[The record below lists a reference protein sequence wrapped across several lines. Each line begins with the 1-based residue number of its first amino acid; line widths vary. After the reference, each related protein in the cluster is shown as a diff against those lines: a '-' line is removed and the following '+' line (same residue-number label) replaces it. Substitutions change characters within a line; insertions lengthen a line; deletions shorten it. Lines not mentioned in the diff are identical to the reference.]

1 MTALGGPKDKMSSK
15 HKQSNPAIIVALLLL
30 ALTIIAA
37 FFYQQNKAAKDAP
50 TVAEESVPAEPKK
63 AESLEAEQTLSMET
77 GVGDKIQETSAAET
91 EEVDTP
97 APGPQPPLVETIRV
111 EADGAVVL
119 AGRSDPDTTIK
130 ILLDEVLVETVQ
142 SDGSGNFVAL
152 FDIGVSTNVRVLSLL
167 VDVGGKE
174 VYAEEEI
181 IIAAS
186 QSSESVTSDETV
198 IAQAEPSIADE
209 AETPIEQDQTSE
221 PNRETEEE
229 TLRDAV
235 SETAT
240 NETLTETQSE
250 EVKTDDDL
258 LTENASEADVSVEA
272 GSVAEAQT
280 DPVGQVD
287 VATATNQTVGTAD
300 PETDTATSSQSVE
313 IAKTDVSEDA
323 VPAAQTSSE
332 ETLPQK
338 TNEEQQVAKVEP
350 IIEEPKETVTDE
362 NSTVVTEPATVA
374 TQETEPATVATQE
387 TEPATV
393 ATQETETATVATQET
408 ETERVATQETET
420 ETAVIETVP
429 AQSETVA
436 KAEVSE
442 DGAETQTL
450 PVEETEKE
458 ENTEEP
464 LVVIAGKDGVKV
476 VQSSK
481 QNSSQD
487 VSVDAISYDEAGEV
501 SLTGRGKPS
510 QIVRIYLNNMPISTA
525 AMDATGQWST
535 ALSEIDAGIYTLRV
549 DELDKTGNVVSRLE
563 TPFKRERREDL
574 AAYLTSVDEPARIN
588 VVTVQPGNTLWAI
601 ARKRYGR
608 GILYVRV
615 FEENKDKIRNPDL
628 IYPGQVFSLPD
639 D

>member
-15 HKQSNPAIIVALLLL
+15 HKQSNPAIIVALILL

-37 FFYQQNKAAKDAP
+37 FFYQQNKTAKDAP

-77 GVGDKIQETSAAET
+77 GVEDKIQETSAAET

-119 AGRSDPDTTIK
+119 AGRSDPDATIK

-186 QSSESVTSDETV
+186 QSAESVTSDETV
-198 IAQAEPSIADE
+198 IAQAEPSIADD
-209 AETPIEQDQTSE
+209 AETPIEQEQISE
-221 PNRETEEE
+221 PNIETEEE
-229 TLRDAV
+229 TLGDKV
-235 SETAT
+235 LETAT

-258 LTENASEADVSVEA
+258 LTENASEANVSVEVD
-272 GSVAEAQT
+272 SVAEAQT

-287 VATATNQTVGTAD
+287 VATETNQSVSTAE
-300 PETDTATSSQSVE
+300 PETDTATSTQSVE

-323 VPAAQTSSE
+323 VSAEKTSSE
-332 ETLPQK
+332 ETLAQK
-338 TNEEQQVAKVEP
+338 TNEEEQVAKIEP
-350 IIEEPKETVTDE
+350 IIEEPEETVTDE
-362 NSTVVTEPATVA
+362 NSTVVTEPT
-374 TQETEPATVATQE
+374 T
-387 TEPATV
+387 
-393 ATQETETATVATQET
+393 
-408 ETERVATQETET
+408 VATQETET

-442 DGAETQTL
+442 DGAEIQTL
-450 PVEETEKE
+450 PAEETEKE

-487 VSVDAISYDEAGEV
+487 VSVDAISYDETGEV

-574 AAYLTSVDEPARIN
+574 AAYMTSVDEPARIN

>member
-63 AESLEAEQTLSMET
+63 AESLEAEQTLSMKT
-77 GVGDKIQETSAAET
+77 GVEDKIQETSAAET

-119 AGRSDPDTTIK
+119 AGRSDPDATIK

-198 IAQAEPSIADE
+198 IAQAEPSIADD
-209 AETPIEQDQTSE
+209 AETPIEQDQISE

-229 TLRDAV
+229 TLRDTV

-323 VPAAQTSSE
+323 VSAAQTSSE

-387 TEPATV
+387 TE
-393 ATQETETATVATQET
+393 TET
-408 ETERVATQETET
+408 VATQETET
-420 ETAVIETVP
+420 ETA
-429 AQSETVA
+429 A
-436 KAEVSE
+436 
-442 DGAETQTL
+442 TQ
-450 PVEETEKE
+450 ETE
-458 ENTEEP
+458 TE
-464 LVVIAGKDGVKV
+464 
-476 VQSSK
+476 
-481 QNSSQD
+481 
-487 VSVDAISYDEAGEV
+487 
-501 SLTGRGKPS
+501 
-510 QIVRIYLNNMPISTA
+510 TA
-525 AMDATGQWST
+525 ATQ
-535 ALSEIDAGIYTLRV
+535 
-549 DELDKTGNVVSRLE
+549 
-563 TPFKRERREDL
+563 
-574 AAYLTSVDEPARIN
+574 
-588 VVTVQPGNTLWAI
+588 
-601 ARKRYGR
+601 
-608 GILYVRV
+608 
-615 FEENKDKIRNPDL
+615 
-628 IYPGQVFSLPD
+628 
-639 D
+639 

>member
-15 HKQSNPAIIVALLLL
+15 HKQSNPAIIVALILL

-37 FFYQQNKAAKDAP
+37 FFYQQNKTAKDAP

-63 AESLEAEQTLSMET
+63 AESLEAEQTLSIKKAVE
-77 GVGDKIQETSAAET
+77 DKLQETSSAET
-91 EEVDTP
+91 EDVDTP

-186 QSSESVTSDETV
+186 QSAESVTSDETV
-198 IAQAEPSIADE
+198 IAQAEPSIADD
-209 AETPIEQDQTSE
+209 AETPIEQDQISE
-221 PNRETEEE
+221 PNIETEEE
-229 TLRDAV
+229 TLGDKV
-235 SETAT
+235 LETAT

-258 LTENASEADVSVEA
+258 LTEIASEANVSVEVD
-272 GSVAEAQT
+272 SVAEAQT

-287 VATATNQTVGTAD
+287 VATETNQSVSTAE
-300 PETDTATSSQSVE
+300 PETDTATSTQSVE

-323 VPAAQTSSE
+323 VSAEQTSSE

-338 TNEEQQVAKVEP
+338 TNEEEQVAKIEP
-350 IIEEPKETVTDE
+350 IIEEPEETVTDE
-362 NSTVVTEPATVA
+362 NSTVVTEPAT
-374 TQETEPATVATQE
+374 
-387 TEPATV
+387 
-393 ATQETETATVATQET
+393 
-408 ETERVATQETET
+408 VATQETET

-442 DGAETQTL
+442 DGAEIQTL
-450 PVEETEKE
+450 PAEETEKE

-487 VSVDAISYDEAGEV
+487 VSVDAISYDETGEV

-574 AAYLTSVDEPARIN
+574 AAYMTSVDEPARIN

>member
-15 HKQSNPAIIVALLLL
+15 HKQSNPAIIVALILL

-37 FFYQQNKAAKDAP
+37 FFYQQNKTAKDAP

-63 AESLEAEQTLSMET
+63 AESLEAEQTLSIEKA
-77 GVGDKIQETSAAET
+77 VEDKLQETSSAET
-91 EEVDTP
+91 EDVDTP

-186 QSSESVTSDETV
+186 QSAESVTSDETV
-198 IAQAEPSIADE
+198 IAQAEPSIADD
-209 AETPIEQDQTSE
+209 AETPIEQDQISE
-221 PNRETEEE
+221 PNIETEEE
-229 TLRDAV
+229 TLGDKV
-235 SETAT
+235 LETAT

-258 LTENASEADVSVEA
+258 LTEIASEANVSVEVD
-272 GSVAEAQT
+272 SVAEAQT

-287 VATATNQTVGTAD
+287 VATETNQSVSTAE
-300 PETDTATSSQSVE
+300 PETDTATSTQSVE

-323 VPAAQTSSE
+323 VSAEKTSSE

-338 TNEEQQVAKVEP
+338 TNEEEQVAKIEP
-350 IIEEPKETVTDE
+350 IIEEPEETVTDE
-362 NSTVVTEPATVA
+362 NSTVVTEPAT
-374 TQETEPATVATQE
+374 
-387 TEPATV
+387 
-393 ATQETETATVATQET
+393 
-408 ETERVATQETET
+408 VATQETET

-442 DGAETQTL
+442 DGAEIQTL
-450 PVEETEKE
+450 PAEETEKE

-487 VSVDAISYDEAGEV
+487 VSVDAISYDETGEV

-574 AAYLTSVDEPARIN
+574 AAYMTSVDEPARIN

>member
-15 HKQSNPAIIVALLLL
+15 HKQSNPAIIVALILL

-37 FFYQQNKAAKDAP
+37 FFYQQNKTAKDAP

-63 AESLEAEQTLSMET
+63 AESLEAEQTLSIKKAVE
-77 GVGDKIQETSAAET
+77 DKLQETSSAET
-91 EEVDTP
+91 EDVDTP

-186 QSSESVTSDETV
+186 QSAESVTSDETV
-198 IAQAEPSIADE
+198 IAQAEPSIADD
-209 AETPIEQDQTSE
+209 AETPIEQDQISE
-221 PNRETEEE
+221 PNIETEEE
-229 TLRDAV
+229 TLGDKV
-235 SETAT
+235 LETAT

-258 LTENASEADVSVEA
+258 LTENASEANVSVEVD
-272 GSVAEAQT
+272 SVAEAQT

-287 VATATNQTVGTAD
+287 VATETNQSVSTAE

-323 VPAAQTSSE
+323 VSAEKTSSE

-338 TNEEQQVAKVEP
+338 TNEEEQVAKIEP
-350 IIEEPKETVTDE
+350 IIEEPEETVTDE
-362 NSTVVTEPATVA
+362 NSTVVTEPAT
-374 TQETEPATVATQE
+374 
-387 TEPATV
+387 
-393 ATQETETATVATQET
+393 
-408 ETERVATQETET
+408 VATQETET

-442 DGAETQTL
+442 DGAEIQTL
-450 PVEETEKE
+450 PAEETEKE

-487 VSVDAISYDEAGEV
+487 VSVDAISYDETGEV

-574 AAYLTSVDEPARIN
+574 AAYMTSVDEPARIN

>member
-15 HKQSNPAIIVALLLL
+15 HKQSNPAIIVALILL

-37 FFYQQNKAAKDAP
+37 FFYQQNKTAKDAP

-77 GVGDKIQETSAAET
+77 GVEDKIQETSAAET
-91 EEVDTP
+91 EEVGTP

-119 AGRSDPDTTIK
+119 AGRSDPDATIK

-198 IAQAEPSIADE
+198 IAQAEPSIADD
-209 AETPIEQDQTSE
+209 AETPIEQDQISE
-221 PNRETEEE
+221 PNIETEEE
-229 TLRDAV
+229 TLGDKV
-235 SETAT
+235 LETAT

-258 LTENASEADVSVEA
+258 LTEIASEANVSVEVD
-272 GSVAEAQT
+272 SVAEAQT

-287 VATATNQTVGTAD
+287 VATETNQSVSTAE
-300 PETDTATSSQSVE
+300 PETDTATSTQSVE

-323 VPAAQTSSE
+323 VSAEQTSSE

-338 TNEEQQVAKVEP
+338 TNEEEQVAKIEP
-350 IIEEPKETVTDE
+350 IIEEPEETVTDE
-362 NSTVVTEPATVA
+362 NSTVVTEPAT
-374 TQETEPATVATQE
+374 
-387 TEPATV
+387 
-393 ATQETETATVATQET
+393 
-408 ETERVATQETET
+408 VATQETET

-442 DGAETQTL
+442 DGAEIQTL
-450 PVEETEKE
+450 PAEETEKE

-487 VSVDAISYDEAGEV
+487 VSVDAISYDETGEV

-574 AAYLTSVDEPARIN
+574 AAYMTSVDEPARIN

>member
-15 HKQSNPAIIVALLLL
+15 HKQSNPAIIVALILL

-37 FFYQQNKAAKDAP
+37 FFYQQNKTAKDAP

-63 AESLEAEQTLSMET
+63 AESLEAEQTLSIEKA
-77 GVGDKIQETSAAET
+77 VEDKLQETSSAET
-91 EEVDTP
+91 EDVDTP

-167 VDVGGKE
+167 VDVGGKQ

-186 QSSESVTSDETV
+186 QSAESVTSDETV
-198 IAQAEPSIADE
+198 IAQAEPSIADD
-209 AETPIEQDQTSE
+209 AETPIEQDQISE
-221 PNRETEEE
+221 PNIETEEE
-229 TLRDAV
+229 TLGDKV
-235 SETAT
+235 LETAT

-258 LTENASEADVSVEA
+258 LTEIASEANVSVEVD
-272 GSVAEAQT
+272 SVAEAQT

-287 VATATNQTVGTAD
+287 VATETNQSVSTAE
-300 PETDTATSSQSVE
+300 PETDTATSTQSVE

-323 VPAAQTSSE
+323 VSAEKTSSE

-338 TNEEQQVAKVEP
+338 TNEEEQVAKIEP
-350 IIEEPKETVTDE
+350 IIEEPEETVTDE
-362 NSTVVTEPATVA
+362 NSTVVTEPAT
-374 TQETEPATVATQE
+374 
-387 TEPATV
+387 
-393 ATQETETATVATQET
+393 
-408 ETERVATQETET
+408 VATQETET

-442 DGAETQTL
+442 DGAEIQTL
-450 PVEETEKE
+450 PAEETEKE

-487 VSVDAISYDEAGEV
+487 VSVDAISYDETGEV

-563 TPFKRERREDL
+563 TPFKRERRQDL
-574 AAYLTSVDEPARIN
+574 AAYMTSVDEPARIN

>member
-15 HKQSNPAIIVALLLL
+15 HKQSNPAIIVALILL

-37 FFYQQNKAAKDAP
+37 FFYQQNKTAKDAP

-63 AESLEAEQTLSMET
+63 AESLEAEQTLSIEKA
-77 GVGDKIQETSAAET
+77 VEDKLQETSSAET
-91 EEVDTP
+91 EDVDTP

-167 VDVGGKE
+167 VDVGGKQ

-186 QSSESVTSDETV
+186 QSAESVTSDETV
-198 IAQAEPSIADE
+198 IAQAEPSIADD
-209 AETPIEQDQTSE
+209 AETPIEQDQISE
-221 PNRETEEE
+221 PNIETEEE
-229 TLRDAV
+229 TLGDKV
-235 SETAT
+235 LETAT

-258 LTENASEADVSVEA
+258 LTENASEANVSVEVD
-272 GSVAEAQT
+272 SVAEAQT

-287 VATATNQTVGTAD
+287 VATETNQSVSTAE
-300 PETDTATSSQSVE
+300 PETDTATSTQSVE

-323 VPAAQTSSE
+323 VSAEQTSSE

-338 TNEEQQVAKVEP
+338 TNEEEQVAKIEP
-350 IIEEPKETVTDE
+350 IIEEPEETVTDE
-362 NSTVVTEPATVA
+362 NSTVVTEPAT
-374 TQETEPATVATQE
+374 
-387 TEPATV
+387 
-393 ATQETETATVATQET
+393 
-408 ETERVATQETET
+408 VATQETET

-442 DGAETQTL
+442 DGAEIQTL
-450 PVEETEKE
+450 PAEETEKE

-487 VSVDAISYDEAGEV
+487 VSVDAISYDETGEV

-563 TPFKRERREDL
+563 TPFKRERRQDL
-574 AAYLTSVDEPARIN
+574 AAYMTSVDEPARIN

>member
-37 FFYQQNKAAKDAP
+37 FFYQQNKAAKEAP

-77 GVGDKIQETSAAET
+77 GVEDKIQETSAAET

-119 AGRSDPDTTIK
+119 AGRSDPDATIK

-229 TLRDAV
+229 TLRDTV

-323 VPAAQTSSE
+323 VSAAQTSSE

-374 TQETEPATVATQE
+374 TQETE
-387 TEPATV
+387 TE
-393 ATQETETATVATQET
+393 TVATQET

-442 DGAETQTL
+442 DGAETPTL

>member
-63 AESLEAEQTLSMET
+63 TGSLEAEQTLSIEK
-77 GVGDKIQETSAAET
+77 GVEDKLQETSAAET
-91 EEVDTP
+91 EDVDTP

-119 AGRSDPDTTIK
+119 AGRSDPDATIK

-198 IAQAEPSIADE
+198 IAQAEPSIADD

-229 TLRDAV
+229 TLRDTV

-258 LTENASEADVSVEA
+258 LTENVSEADVSVEA

-323 VPAAQTSSE
+323 VSAAQTSSE

-374 TQETEPATVATQE
+374 TQETE
-387 TEPATV
+387 
-393 ATQETETATVATQET
+393 
-408 ETERVATQETET
+408 TERVATQERET

-436 KAEVSE
+436 KADVSE

-487 VSVDAISYDEAGEV
+487 VSVDTISYDEAGEV

-574 AAYLTSVDEPARIN
+574 AAYMTSVDEPARIN

>member
-15 HKQSNPAIIVALLLL
+15 HKQSNPAIIVALILL

-37 FFYQQNKAAKDAP
+37 FFYQQNKTAKDAP

-63 AESLEAEQTLSMET
+63 AESLEAEQTLSIEKA
-77 GVGDKIQETSAAET
+77 VGDKLQETTAAET
-91 EEVDTP
+91 EDVDTP

-186 QSSESVTSDETV
+186 QNAESVTSDETV
-198 IAQAEPSIADE
+198 IAQAEPSIADD
-209 AETPIEQDQTSE
+209 AETPIEQDQISE

-229 TLRDAV
+229 TLGATV
-235 SETAT
+235 LETAT

-258 LTENASEADVSVEA
+258 LTENASEANVSVEVD
-272 GSVAEAQT
+272 SVAEVQT
-280 DPVGQVD
+280 DSVGQAD
-287 VATATNQTVGTAD
+287 VATETNQSVSTAE
-300 PETDTATSSQSVE
+300 PETDTATSNQSVE

-323 VPAAQTSSE
+323 VSAEQTSSE

-338 TNEEQQVAKVEP
+338 TNEEEQVAKIEP
-350 IIEEPKETVTDE
+350 IIEEPEETVTDE
-362 NSTVVTEPATVA
+362 NSTVVTEPAT
-374 TQETEPATVATQE
+374 
-387 TEPATV
+387 
-393 ATQETETATVATQET
+393 
-408 ETERVATQETET
+408 VATQETET

-442 DGAETQTL
+442 DGAEIQTL
-450 PVEETEKE
+450 PAEETEKE

-487 VSVDAISYDEAGEV
+487 VSVDAISYDETGEV

-574 AAYLTSVDEPARIN
+574 AAYMTSVDEPARIN

>member
-1 MTALGGPKDKMSSK
+1 MRMTALGGPKDKMSSK

-77 GVGDKIQETSAAET
+77 GVEDKIQETSAAET

-186 QSSESVTSDETV
+186 QSAESVTSDETV
-198 IAQAEPSIADE
+198 IAQAEPSIADD
-209 AETPIEQDQTSE
+209 AETPIEQDQISE

-229 TLRDAV
+229 TLRDTV

-300 PETDTATSSQSVE
+300 PETDTATSTQSVE

-323 VPAAQTSSE
+323 VSAEQTSSE

-338 TNEEQQVAKVEP
+338 TNEEEQVAKIEP
-350 IIEEPKETVTDE
+350 IIEEPEETVTDE

-374 TQETEPATVATQE
+374 TQETE
-387 TEPATV
+387 
-393 ATQETETATVATQET
+393 TETA
-408 ETERVATQETET
+408 ATQETET

-442 DGAETQTL
+442 DGAEIQTL
-450 PVEETEKE
+450 PAEETEKE

-487 VSVDAISYDEAGEV
+487 VSVDAISYDETGEV

>member
-77 GVGDKIQETSAAET
+77 GVEDKIQETSAAET

-119 AGRSDPDTTIK
+119 AGRSAPDATIK

-198 IAQAEPSIADE
+198 IAQAEPSIADD

-229 TLRDAV
+229 ALRDTV

-323 VPAAQTSSE
+323 VSEAQTSSE

-374 TQETEPATVATQE
+374 TQETEP
-387 TEPATV
+387 
-393 ATQETETATVATQET
+393 ATVATQET

>member
-1 MTALGGPKDKMSSK
+1 
-15 HKQSNPAIIVALLLL
+15 
-30 ALTIIAA
+30 
-37 FFYQQNKAAKDAP
+37 
-50 TVAEESVPAEPKK
+50 
-63 AESLEAEQTLSMET
+63 
-77 GVGDKIQETSAAET
+77 
-91 EEVDTP
+91 
-97 APGPQPPLVETIRV
+97 
-111 EADGAVVL
+111 
-119 AGRSDPDTTIK
+119 
-130 ILLDEVLVETVQ
+130 
-142 SDGSGNFVAL
+142 
-152 FDIGVSTNVRVLSLL
+152 
-167 VDVGGKE
+167 
-174 VYAEEEI
+174 
-181 IIAAS
+181 
-186 QSSESVTSDETV
+186 
-198 IAQAEPSIADE
+198 
-209 AETPIEQDQTSE
+209 
-221 PNRETEEE
+221 
-229 TLRDAV
+229 
-235 SETAT
+235 
-240 NETLTETQSE
+240 
-250 EVKTDDDL
+250 
-258 LTENASEADVSVEA
+258 
-272 GSVAEAQT
+272 
-280 DPVGQVD
+280 
-287 VATATNQTVGTAD
+287 
-300 PETDTATSSQSVE
+300 
-313 IAKTDVSEDA
+313 
-323 VPAAQTSSE
+323 
-332 ETLPQK
+332 
-338 TNEEQQVAKVEP
+338 
-350 IIEEPKETVTDE
+350 
-362 NSTVVTEPATVA
+362 VTEPAT
-374 TQETEPATVATQE
+374 
-387 TEPATV
+387 
-393 ATQETETATVATQET
+393 
-408 ETERVATQETET
+408 VATQETET

-487 VSVDAISYDEAGEV
+487 VSVDTISYDEAGEV

>member
-15 HKQSNPAIIVALLLL
+15 HKQSNPAIIVALILL

-37 FFYQQNKAAKDAP
+37 FFYQQNKTAKDAP

-63 AESLEAEQTLSMET
+63 AESLEAEQTLSIKKAVE
-77 GVGDKIQETSAAET
+77 DKLQETSSAET
-91 EEVDTP
+91 EDVDTP

-167 VDVGGKE
+167 VDVGGKQ

-186 QSSESVTSDETV
+186 QSAESVTSDETV
-198 IAQAEPSIADE
+198 IAQAEPSIADD
-209 AETPIEQDQTSE
+209 AETPIEQDQISE
-221 PNRETEEE
+221 PNIETEEE
-229 TLRDAV
+229 TLGDKV
-235 SETAT
+235 LETAT

-258 LTENASEADVSVEA
+258 LTENASEANVSVEVD
-272 GSVAEAQT
+272 SVAEAQT

-287 VATATNQTVGTAD
+287 VATETNQSVSTAE
-300 PETDTATSSQSVE
+300 PETDTATSTQSVE

-323 VPAAQTSSE
+323 VSAEQTSSE

-338 TNEEQQVAKVEP
+338 TNEEEQVAKIEP
-350 IIEEPKETVTDE
+350 IIEEPEETVTDE
-362 NSTVVTEPATVA
+362 NSTVVTEPAT
-374 TQETEPATVATQE
+374 
-387 TEPATV
+387 
-393 ATQETETATVATQET
+393 
-408 ETERVATQETET
+408 VATQETET

-442 DGAETQTL
+442 DGAEIQTL
-450 PVEETEKE
+450 PAEETEKE

-487 VSVDAISYDEAGEV
+487 VSVDAISYDETGEV

-574 AAYLTSVDEPARIN
+574 AAYMTSVDEPARIN

>member
-15 HKQSNPAIIVALLLL
+15 HKQSNQAIIVALILL

-37 FFYQQNKAAKDAP
+37 FFYQQNKTAKDAP

-77 GVGDKIQETSAAET
+77 GVEDKIQETSSAET
-91 EEVDTP
+91 EDVDTP

-167 VDVGGKE
+167 VDVGGKQ

-186 QSSESVTSDETV
+186 QSAESVTSDETV
-198 IAQAEPSIADE
+198 IAQAEPSIADD
-209 AETPIEQDQTSE
+209 AETPIEQDQISE
-221 PNRETEEE
+221 PNIETEEE
-229 TLRDAV
+229 TLGDKV
-235 SETAT
+235 LETAT

-258 LTENASEADVSVEA
+258 LTENASEANVSVEVD
-272 GSVAEAQT
+272 SVAEAQT

-287 VATATNQTVGTAD
+287 VATETNQSVSTAE
-300 PETDTATSSQSVE
+300 PETDTATSTQSVE

-323 VPAAQTSSE
+323 VSAEQTSSE

-338 TNEEQQVAKVEP
+338 TNEEEQVAKIEP
-350 IIEEPKETVTDE
+350 IIEEPEETVTDE
-362 NSTVVTEPATVA
+362 NSTVVTEPAT
-374 TQETEPATVATQE
+374 
-387 TEPATV
+387 
-393 ATQETETATVATQET
+393 
-408 ETERVATQETET
+408 VATQETET

-442 DGAETQTL
+442 DGAEIQTL
-450 PVEETEKE
+450 PAEETEKE

-487 VSVDAISYDEAGEV
+487 VSVDAISYDETGEV

-574 AAYLTSVDEPARIN
+574 AAYMTSVDEPARIN

>member
-37 FFYQQNKAAKDAP
+37 FFYQQNKTAKDAP

-63 AESLEAEQTLSMET
+63 AESLEAEQTLSIEKA
-77 GVGDKIQETSAAET
+77 VEDKLQETSSAET
-91 EEVDTP
+91 EDVDTP

-186 QSSESVTSDETV
+186 QSAESVTSDETV
-198 IAQAEPSIADE
+198 IAQAEPSIADD
-209 AETPIEQDQTSE
+209 AETPIEQDQISE
-221 PNRETEEE
+221 PNIETEEE
-229 TLRDAV
+229 TLGDKV
-235 SETAT
+235 LETAT

-258 LTENASEADVSVEA
+258 LTEIASEANVSVEVD
-272 GSVAEAQT
+272 SVAEAQT

-287 VATATNQTVGTAD
+287 VATETNQSVSTAE
-300 PETDTATSSQSVE
+300 PETDTATSTQSVE

-323 VPAAQTSSE
+323 VSAEQTSSE

-338 TNEEQQVAKVEP
+338 TNEEEQVAKIEP
-350 IIEEPKETVTDE
+350 IIEEPEETVTDE
-362 NSTVVTEPATVA
+362 NSTVVTEPAT
-374 TQETEPATVATQE
+374 
-387 TEPATV
+387 
-393 ATQETETATVATQET
+393 
-408 ETERVATQETET
+408 VATQETET

-442 DGAETQTL
+442 DGAEIQTL
-450 PVEETEKE
+450 PAEETEKE

-487 VSVDAISYDEAGEV
+487 VSVDTISYDEAGEV

-574 AAYLTSVDEPARIN
+574 AAYMTSVDEPARIN

>member
-77 GVGDKIQETSAAET
+77 GVEDKIQETSAAET
-91 EEVDTP
+91 EEVGTP

-119 AGRSDPDTTIK
+119 AGRSDPDATIK

-167 VDVGGKE
+167 LDVGGKE

-198 IAQAEPSIADE
+198 IAQAEPSIADD

-229 TLRDAV
+229 TLRDTV

-323 VPAAQTSSE
+323 VSAAQTSSE

-362 NSTVVTEPATVA
+362 DSTVVTEP
-374 TQETEPATVATQE
+374 
-387 TEPATV
+387 
-393 ATQETETATVATQET
+393 ATVATQET

-487 VSVDAISYDEAGEV
+487 VSVDTISYDEAGEV

>member
-37 FFYQQNKAAKDAP
+37 FFYQQNKAAKEAP

-77 GVGDKIQETSAAET
+77 GVEDKIQETSAAET

-119 AGRSDPDTTIK
+119 AGRSDPDATIK

-323 VPAAQTSSE
+323 VSAAQTSSE

-350 IIEEPKETVTDE
+350 IIKEPKETVTDE

-393 ATQETETATVATQET
+393 ARQETEPATVATQET

>member
-15 HKQSNPAIIVALLLL
+15 HKQSNPAIIVALILL

-37 FFYQQNKAAKDAP
+37 FFYQQNKTAKDAP

-63 AESLEAEQTLSMET
+63 AESLEAEQTLSIKKAVE
-77 GVGDKIQETSAAET
+77 DKLQETSSAET
-91 EEVDTP
+91 EDVDTP

-186 QSSESVTSDETV
+186 QSAESVTSDETV
-198 IAQAEPSIADE
+198 IAQAEPSIADD
-209 AETPIEQDQTSE
+209 AETPIEQDQISE
-221 PNRETEEE
+221 PNIETEEE
-229 TLRDAV
+229 TLGDKV
-235 SETAT
+235 LETAT

-258 LTENASEADVSVEA
+258 LTENASEANVSVEVD
-272 GSVAEAQT
+272 SVAEAQT

-287 VATATNQTVGTAD
+287 VATETNQSVSTAE
-300 PETDTATSSQSVE
+300 PETDTATSTQSVE

-323 VPAAQTSSE
+323 VSAEQTSSE

-338 TNEEQQVAKVEP
+338 TNEEEQVAKIEP
-350 IIEEPKETVTDE
+350 MIEEPEETVTDE
-362 NSTVVTEPATVA
+362 NSTVVTEPAT
-374 TQETEPATVATQE
+374 
-387 TEPATV
+387 
-393 ATQETETATVATQET
+393 
-408 ETERVATQETET
+408 VATQETET

-442 DGAETQTL
+442 DGAEIQTL
-450 PVEETEKE
+450 PAEETEKE

-487 VSVDAISYDEAGEV
+487 VSVDAISYDETGEV

-574 AAYLTSVDEPARIN
+574 AAYMTSVDEPARIN

>member
-15 HKQSNPAIIVALLLL
+15 HKQSNPAIIVALILL

-37 FFYQQNKAAKDAP
+37 FFYQQNKTAKDAP

-63 AESLEAEQTLSMET
+63 AESLEAEQTLSIKKAVE
-77 GVGDKIQETSAAET
+77 DKLQETSSAET
-91 EEVDTP
+91 EDVDTP

-167 VDVGGKE
+167 VDVGGKQ

-186 QSSESVTSDETV
+186 QSAESVTSDETV
-198 IAQAEPSIADE
+198 IAQAEPSIADD
-209 AETPIEQDQTSE
+209 AETPIEQDQISE
-221 PNRETEEE
+221 PNIETEEE
-229 TLRDAV
+229 TLGDKV
-235 SETAT
+235 LETAT

-258 LTENASEADVSVEA
+258 LTEIASEANVSVEVD
-272 GSVAEAQT
+272 SVAEAQT

-287 VATATNQTVGTAD
+287 VATETNQSVSTAE
-300 PETDTATSSQSVE
+300 PETDTATSTQSVE

-323 VPAAQTSSE
+323 VSAEQTSSE

-338 TNEEQQVAKVEP
+338 TNEEEQVAKIEP
-350 IIEEPKETVTDE
+350 IIEEPEETVTDE
-362 NSTVVTEPATVA
+362 NSTVVTEPAT
-374 TQETEPATVATQE
+374 
-387 TEPATV
+387 
-393 ATQETETATVATQET
+393 
-408 ETERVATQETET
+408 VATQETET

-436 KAEVSE
+436 KAEVNE
-442 DGAETQTL
+442 DGAEIQTL
-450 PVEETEKE
+450 PAEETEKE

-487 VSVDAISYDEAGEV
+487 VSVDAISYDETGEV

-574 AAYLTSVDEPARIN
+574 AAYMTSVDEPARIN

>member
-1 MTALGGPKDKMSSK
+1 MSSK
-15 HKQSNPAIIVALLLL
+15 HKQSNPAIIVALILL

-37 FFYQQNKAAKDAP
+37 FFYQQNKTAKDAP

-63 AESLEAEQTLSMET
+63 AESLEAEQTLSIKKAVE
-77 GVGDKIQETSAAET
+77 DKLQETSSAET
-91 EEVDTP
+91 EDVDTP

-186 QSSESVTSDETV
+186 QSAESVTSDETV
-198 IAQAEPSIADE
+198 IAQAEPSIADD
-209 AETPIEQDQTSE
+209 AETPIEQDQISE
-221 PNRETEEE
+221 PNIETEEE
-229 TLRDAV
+229 TLGDKV
-235 SETAT
+235 LETAT

-258 LTENASEADVSVEA
+258 LTENASEANVSVEVD
-272 GSVAEAQT
+272 SVAEAQT

-287 VATATNQTVGTAD
+287 VATETNQSVSTAE
-300 PETDTATSSQSVE
+300 PETDTATSTQSVE

-323 VPAAQTSSE
+323 VSAEQTSSE

-338 TNEEQQVAKVEP
+338 TNEEEQVAKIEP
-350 IIEEPKETVTDE
+350 IIEEPEETVTDE
-362 NSTVVTEPATVA
+362 NSTVVTEPATF
-374 TQETEPATVATQE
+374 
-387 TEPATV
+387 
-393 ATQETETATVATQET
+393 
-408 ETERVATQETET
+408 ATQETET

-442 DGAETQTL
+442 DGAEIQTL
-450 PVEETEKE
+450 PAEETEKE

-487 VSVDAISYDEAGEV
+487 VSVDAISYDETGEV

-574 AAYLTSVDEPARIN
+574 AAYMTSVDEPARIN

>member
-77 GVGDKIQETSAAET
+77 GVEDKIQETSAAET
-91 EEVDTP
+91 EEVGTP

-119 AGRSDPDTTIK
+119 AGRSDPDATIK

-174 VYAEEEI
+174 FYAEEEI

-198 IAQAEPSIADE
+198 IAQAEPSIADD
-209 AETPIEQDQTSE
+209 AETPIEQDQISE

-229 TLRDAV
+229 TLRDTV

-323 VPAAQTSSE
+323 VSAEQTSLE

-374 TQETEPATVATQE
+374 TQETE
-387 TEPATV
+387 TE
-393 ATQETETATVATQET
+393 TVATQET

-487 VSVDAISYDEAGEV
+487 VSVDTISYDEAGEV

>member
-77 GVGDKIQETSAAET
+77 GVEDKIQETSAAET
-91 EEVDTP
+91 EEVGTP

-119 AGRSDPDTTIK
+119 AGRSDPDATIK

-174 VYAEEEI
+174 FYAEEEI

-198 IAQAEPSIADE
+198 IAQAEPSIADD
-209 AETPIEQDQTSE
+209 AETPIEQDQISE

-229 TLRDAV
+229 TLRDTV

-323 VPAAQTSSE
+323 VSAAQTSSE

-350 IIEEPKETVTDE
+350 VIEEPKETVTDE
-362 NSTVVTEPATVA
+362 NSTVVTEP
-374 TQETEPATVATQE
+374 
-387 TEPATV
+387 
-393 ATQETETATVATQET
+393 ATVATQET

>member
-15 HKQSNPAIIVALLLL
+15 HKQSNPAIIVALILL

-37 FFYQQNKAAKDAP
+37 FFYQQNKTAKDAP

-63 AESLEAEQTLSMET
+63 AESLEAEQTLSIKKAVE
-77 GVGDKIQETSAAET
+77 DKLQETSSAET
-91 EEVDTP
+91 EDVDTP

-167 VDVGGKE
+167 VDVGGKQ

-186 QSSESVTSDETV
+186 QSAESVTSDETV
-198 IAQAEPSIADE
+198 IAQAEPSIADD
-209 AETPIEQDQTSE
+209 AETPIEQDQISE
-221 PNRETEEE
+221 PNIETEEE
-229 TLRDAV
+229 TLGDKV
-235 SETAT
+235 LETAT

-258 LTENASEADVSVEA
+258 LTEIASEANVSVEVD
-272 GSVAEAQT
+272 SVAEAQT

-287 VATATNQTVGTAD
+287 VATETNQSVSTAE
-300 PETDTATSSQSVE
+300 PETDTATSTQSVE
-313 IAKTDVSEDA
+313 IAKTDVSEGA
-323 VPAAQTSSE
+323 VAAEQTFSE

-338 TNEEQQVAKVEP
+338 TNEGQQVAKIEP
-350 IIEEPKETVTDE
+350 IIEEPEEIVTDE

-374 TQETEPATVATQE
+374 TQETE
-387 TEPATV
+387 
-393 ATQETETATVATQET
+393 TETA
-408 ETERVATQETET
+408 ATQETET

-442 DGAETQTL
+442 DGAEIQTL
-450 PVEETEKE
+450 PAEETEKE

-487 VSVDAISYDEAGEV
+487 VSVDAISYDETGEV

-574 AAYLTSVDEPARIN
+574 AAYMTSVDEPARIN

>member
-1 MTALGGPKDKMSSK
+1 MSSK
-15 HKQSNPAIIVALLLL
+15 HKQSNPAIIVALILL

-37 FFYQQNKAAKDAP
+37 FFYQQNKTAKDAP

-63 AESLEAEQTLSMET
+63 AESLEAEQTLSIEKA
-77 GVGDKIQETSAAET
+77 VEDKLQETSSAET
-91 EEVDTP
+91 EDVDTP

-167 VDVGGKE
+167 VDVGGKQ

-186 QSSESVTSDETV
+186 QSAESVTSDETV
-198 IAQAEPSIADE
+198 IAQAEPSIADD
-209 AETPIEQDQTSE
+209 AETPIEQDQISE
-221 PNRETEEE
+221 PNIETEEE
-229 TLRDAV
+229 TLGDKV
-235 SETAT
+235 LETAT

-258 LTENASEADVSVEA
+258 LTENASEANVSVEVD
-272 GSVAEAQT
+272 SVAEAQT

-287 VATATNQTVGTAD
+287 VATETNQSVSTAE
-300 PETDTATSSQSVE
+300 PETDTATSTQSVE

-323 VPAAQTSSE
+323 VSAEQTSSE

-338 TNEEQQVAKVEP
+338 TNEEEQVAKIEP
-350 IIEEPKETVTDE
+350 MIEEPEETVTDE
-362 NSTVVTEPATVA
+362 NSTVVTEPAT
-374 TQETEPATVATQE
+374 
-387 TEPATV
+387 
-393 ATQETETATVATQET
+393 
-408 ETERVATQETET
+408 VATQETET

-442 DGAETQTL
+442 DGAEIQTL
-450 PVEETEKE
+450 PAEETEKE

-487 VSVDAISYDEAGEV
+487 VSVDAISYDETGEV

-574 AAYLTSVDEPARIN
+574 AAYMTSVDEPARIN

>member
-37 FFYQQNKAAKDAP
+37 FFYQQNKTAKDAP

-63 AESLEAEQTLSMET
+63 AESLEAEQTLSIKKAVE
-77 GVGDKIQETSAAET
+77 DKLQETSSAET
-91 EEVDTP
+91 EDVDTP

-167 VDVGGKE
+167 VDVGGKQ

-186 QSSESVTSDETV
+186 HSAESVTSDETV
-198 IAQAEPSIADE
+198 IAQAEPSIADD
-209 AETPIEQDQTSE
+209 AETPIEQDQISE
-221 PNRETEEE
+221 PNIETEEE
-229 TLRDAV
+229 TLGDKV
-235 SETAT
+235 LETAT

-258 LTENASEADVSVEA
+258 LTEIASEANVSVEVD
-272 GSVAEAQT
+272 SVAEAQT

-287 VATATNQTVGTAD
+287 VATETNQSVSTAE
-300 PETDTATSSQSVE
+300 PETDTATINQSVE

-323 VPAAQTSSE
+323 VSAEKTSSE

-338 TNEEQQVAKVEP
+338 TNEEEQVAKIEP
-350 IIEEPKETVTDE
+350 IIEEPEETVTDE
-362 NSTVVTEPATVA
+362 NSTVVTEPAT
-374 TQETEPATVATQE
+374 
-387 TEPATV
+387 
-393 ATQETETATVATQET
+393 
-408 ETERVATQETET
+408 VATQETET

-442 DGAETQTL
+442 DGAEIQTL
-450 PVEETEKE
+450 PAEETEKE

-487 VSVDAISYDEAGEV
+487 VSVDAISYDETGEV

-574 AAYLTSVDEPARIN
+574 AAYMTSVDEPARIN

>member
-77 GVGDKIQETSAAET
+77 GVEDKIQETSAAET

-119 AGRSDPDTTIK
+119 AGRSDPDATIK

-198 IAQAEPSIADE
+198 IAQAEPSIADD

-229 TLRDAV
+229 TLRDTV

-323 VPAAQTSSE
+323 VSAAQTSSE

-338 TNEEQQVAKVEP
+338 TYEEQQVAKVEP

-374 TQETEPATVATQE
+374 TQETE
-387 TEPATV
+387 TE
-393 ATQETETATVATQET
+393 TVATQET

-487 VSVDAISYDEAGEV
+487 VSVDTISYDEAGEV

-574 AAYLTSVDEPARIN
+574 AAYMTSVDEPARIN

>member
-77 GVGDKIQETSAAET
+77 GVEDKIQETSAAET
-91 EEVDTP
+91 EEVGTP

-119 AGRSDPDTTIK
+119 AGRSDPDATIK

-167 VDVGGKE
+167 LDVGGKE

-198 IAQAEPSIADE
+198 IAQAEPSIADD
-209 AETPIEQDQTSE
+209 AETPIEQDQISE
-221 PNRETEEE
+221 PNIETEEE
-229 TLRDAV
+229 TLGDKV
-235 SETAT
+235 LETAT

-258 LTENASEADVSVEA
+258 LTENASEANVSVEVD
-272 GSVAEAQT
+272 SVAEAQT

-287 VATATNQTVGTAD
+287 VATETNQSVSTAE
-300 PETDTATSSQSVE
+300 PETDTATSTQSVE

-323 VPAAQTSSE
+323 VSAEKTSSE
-332 ETLPQK
+332 ETLAQK
-338 TNEEQQVAKVEP
+338 TNEEEQVAKIEP
-350 IIEEPKETVTDE
+350 IIEEPEETVTDE
-362 NSTVVTEPATVA
+362 NSTVVTEPAT
-374 TQETEPATVATQE
+374 
-387 TEPATV
+387 
-393 ATQETETATVATQET
+393 
-408 ETERVATQETET
+408 VATQETET

-442 DGAETQTL
+442 DGAEIQTL
-450 PVEETEKE
+450 PAEETEKE

-487 VSVDAISYDEAGEV
+487 VSVDAISYDETGEV

>member
-77 GVGDKIQETSAAET
+77 GVEDKIQETSAAET
-91 EEVDTP
+91 EEVGTP

-119 AGRSDPDTTIK
+119 AGRSDPDATIK

-167 VDVGGKE
+167 LDVGGKE

-198 IAQAEPSIADE
+198 IAQAEPSIADD
-209 AETPIEQDQTSE
+209 AETPIEQDQISE

-229 TLRDAV
+229 TLRDTV

-374 TQETEPATVATQE
+374 TQETE
-387 TEPATV
+387 
-393 ATQETETATVATQET
+393 
-408 ETERVATQETET
+408 TERVATQETET

-450 PVEETEKE
+450 PVQETEKE

-487 VSVDAISYDEAGEV
+487 VSVDTISYDEAGEV

>member
-15 HKQSNPAIIVALLLL
+15 HKQSNPAIIVALILL

-37 FFYQQNKAAKDAP
+37 FFYQQNKTAKDAP

-63 AESLEAEQTLSMET
+63 AESLEAEQTLSIEKA
-77 GVGDKIQETSAAET
+77 VEDKIQETSSAET
-91 EEVDTP
+91 EDVDTP

-186 QSSESVTSDETV
+186 QSAESVTSDETV
-198 IAQAEPSIADE
+198 IAQAEPSIADD
-209 AETPIEQDQTSE
+209 AETPIEQDQISE
-221 PNRETEEE
+221 PNIETEEE
-229 TLRDAV
+229 TLGDKV
-235 SETAT
+235 LETAT

-258 LTENASEADVSVEA
+258 LTENASEANVSVEVD
-272 GSVAEAQT
+272 SVAEAQT

-287 VATATNQTVGTAD
+287 VATETNQSVSTAE
-300 PETDTATSSQSVE
+300 PETDTATSTQSVE

-323 VPAAQTSSE
+323 VSAEQTSSE

-338 TNEEQQVAKVEP
+338 TNEEEQVAKIEP
-350 IIEEPKETVTDE
+350 IIEEPEETVTDE
-362 NSTVVTEPATVA
+362 NSTVVTEPAT
-374 TQETEPATVATQE
+374 
-387 TEPATV
+387 
-393 ATQETETATVATQET
+393 
-408 ETERVATQETET
+408 VATQETET

-442 DGAETQTL
+442 DGAEIQTL
-450 PVEETEKE
+450 PAEETEKE

-487 VSVDAISYDEAGEV
+487 VSVDAISYDETGEV

-574 AAYLTSVDEPARIN
+574 AAYMTSVDEPARIN

>member
-15 HKQSNPAIIVALLLL
+15 HKQSNPAIIVALILL

-37 FFYQQNKAAKDAP
+37 FFYQQNKTAKDAP

-63 AESLEAEQTLSMET
+63 AESLEAEQTLSIEKA
-77 GVGDKIQETSAAET
+77 VEDKLQETSSAET
-91 EEVDTP
+91 EDVDTP

-186 QSSESVTSDETV
+186 QSAESVTSDETV
-198 IAQAEPSIADE
+198 IAQAEPSIADD
-209 AETPIEQDQTSE
+209 AETPIEQDQISE
-221 PNRETEEE
+221 PNIETEEE
-229 TLRDAV
+229 TLGDKV
-235 SETAT
+235 LETAT

-258 LTENASEADVSVEA
+258 LTENASEANVSVEVD
-272 GSVAEAQT
+272 SVAEAQT

-287 VATATNQTVGTAD
+287 VATETNQSVSTAE
-300 PETDTATSSQSVE
+300 PETDTATSTQSVE

-323 VPAAQTSSE
+323 VSAEQTSSE
-332 ETLPQK
+332 EKLPQK
-338 TNEEQQVAKVEP
+338 TNEEEQVAKIEP
-350 IIEEPKETVTDE
+350 IIEEPEETVTDE
-362 NSTVVTEPATVA
+362 NSTVVTEPAT
-374 TQETEPATVATQE
+374 
-387 TEPATV
+387 
-393 ATQETETATVATQET
+393 
-408 ETERVATQETET
+408 VATQETET

-442 DGAETQTL
+442 DGAEIQTL
-450 PVEETEKE
+450 PAEETEKE

-487 VSVDAISYDEAGEV
+487 VSVDAISYDETGEV

-563 TPFKRERREDL
+563 TPFKRERRQDL
-574 AAYLTSVDEPARIN
+574 AAYMTSVDEPARIN

-615 FEENKDKIRNPDL
+615 FEENKEKIRNPDL

>member
-1 MTALGGPKDKMSSK
+1 MSSK

-77 GVGDKIQETSAAET
+77 GVEDKIQETSAAET

-119 AGRSDPDTTIK
+119 AGRSDPDATIK

-198 IAQAEPSIADE
+198 IAQAEPSIADD
-209 AETPIEQDQTSE
+209 AETPIEQDQISE

-229 TLRDAV
+229 TLRDTV

-323 VPAAQTSSE
+323 VSAAQTSSE

-374 TQETEPATVATQE
+374 TQETE
-387 TEPATV
+387 TE
-393 ATQETETATVATQET
+393 TVATQET

-487 VSVDAISYDEAGEV
+487 VSVDTISYDEAGEV

>member
-1 MTALGGPKDKMSSK
+1 MRMTALGGPKDKMSSK
-15 HKQSNPAIIVALLLL
+15 HKQSNPAIIVALILL

-37 FFYQQNKAAKDAP
+37 FFYQQNKTAKDAP

-63 AESLEAEQTLSMET
+63 AESLEAEQTLSIEKA
-77 GVGDKIQETSAAET
+77 VEDKLQETSSAET
-91 EEVDTP
+91 EDVDTP

-186 QSSESVTSDETV
+186 QSAESVTSDETV
-198 IAQAEPSIADE
+198 IAQAEPSIADD
-209 AETPIEQDQTSE
+209 AETPIEQDQISE
-221 PNRETEEE
+221 PNIETEEE
-229 TLRDAV
+229 TLGDKV
-235 SETAT
+235 LETAT

-258 LTENASEADVSVEA
+258 LTENASEANVSVEVD
-272 GSVAEAQT
+272 SVAEAQT

-287 VATATNQTVGTAD
+287 VATETNQSVSTAE
-300 PETDTATSSQSVE
+300 PETDTATSTQSVE

-323 VPAAQTSSE
+323 VSAEQTSSE

-338 TNEEQQVAKVEP
+338 TNEEEQVAKIEP
-350 IIEEPKETVTDE
+350 IIEEPEETVTDE
-362 NSTVVTEPATVA
+362 NSTVVTEPAT
-374 TQETEPATVATQE
+374 
-387 TEPATV
+387 
-393 ATQETETATVATQET
+393 
-408 ETERVATQETET
+408 VATQETET

-442 DGAETQTL
+442 DGAEIQTL
-450 PVEETEKE
+450 PAEETEKE

-487 VSVDAISYDEAGEV
+487 VSVDAISYDETGEV

-563 TPFKRERREDL
+563 TPFKRERRQDL
-574 AAYLTSVDEPARIN
+574 AAYMTSVDEPARIN

>member
-1 MTALGGPKDKMSSK
+1 
-15 HKQSNPAIIVALLLL
+15 
-30 ALTIIAA
+30 
-37 FFYQQNKAAKDAP
+37 
-50 TVAEESVPAEPKK
+50 
-63 AESLEAEQTLSMET
+63 
-77 GVGDKIQETSAAET
+77 
-91 EEVDTP
+91 
-97 APGPQPPLVETIRV
+97 
-111 EADGAVVL
+111 
-119 AGRSDPDTTIK
+119 
-130 ILLDEVLVETVQ
+130 VQ

-186 QSSESVTSDETV
+186 QSAESVTSDETV
-198 IAQAEPSIADE
+198 IAQAEPSIADD
-209 AETPIEQDQTSE
+209 AETPIEQDQISE

-229 TLRDAV
+229 TLRDTV

-272 GSVAEAQT
+272 GSIAEAQT

-323 VPAAQTSSE
+323 VLAEQTSLE

-362 NSTVVTEPATVA
+362 NSTVVTEP
-374 TQETEPATVATQE
+374 
-387 TEPATV
+387 
-393 ATQETETATVATQET
+393 ATVATQET

-487 VSVDAISYDEAGEV
+487 VSVDTISYDEAGEV

>member
-15 HKQSNPAIIVALLLL
+15 HKQSNPAIIVALILL

-37 FFYQQNKAAKDAP
+37 FFYQQNKTAKDAP

-63 AESLEAEQTLSMET
+63 AESLEAEQTLSIKKAVE
-77 GVGDKIQETSAAET
+77 DKLQETSSAET
-91 EEVDTP
+91 EDVDTP

-167 VDVGGKE
+167 VDVGGKQ

-186 QSSESVTSDETV
+186 HSAESVTSDETV
-198 IAQAEPSIADE
+198 IAQAEPSIADD
-209 AETPIEQDQTSE
+209 AETPIEQDQISE
-221 PNRETEEE
+221 PNIETEEE
-229 TLRDAV
+229 TLGDKV
-235 SETAT
+235 LETAT

-258 LTENASEADVSVEA
+258 LTEIASEANVSVEVD
-272 GSVAEAQT
+272 SVVEAQT

-287 VATATNQTVGTAD
+287 VATETNQSVSTAE
-300 PETDTATSSQSVE
+300 PETDTATINQSVE

-323 VPAAQTSSE
+323 VSAEKTSSE

-338 TNEEQQVAKVEP
+338 TNEEEQVAKIEP
-350 IIEEPKETVTDE
+350 IIEEPEETVTDE
-362 NSTVVTEPATVA
+362 NSTVVTEPAT
-374 TQETEPATVATQE
+374 
-387 TEPATV
+387 
-393 ATQETETATVATQET
+393 
-408 ETERVATQETET
+408 VATQETET

-442 DGAETQTL
+442 DGAEIQTL
-450 PVEETEKE
+450 PAEETEKE

-487 VSVDAISYDEAGEV
+487 VSVDAISYDETGEV

-574 AAYLTSVDEPARIN
+574 AAYMTSVDEPARIN